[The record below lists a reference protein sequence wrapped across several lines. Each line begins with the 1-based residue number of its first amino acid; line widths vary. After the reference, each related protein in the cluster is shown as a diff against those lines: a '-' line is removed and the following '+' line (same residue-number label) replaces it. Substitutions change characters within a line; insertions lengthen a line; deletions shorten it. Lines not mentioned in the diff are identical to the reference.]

1 MLYHRTLPRD
11 RSQLGRPL
19 PERPVPL
26 SSPCQVRVQ
35 LRCRVRAARQPIRSA
50 AMARCMLHG
59 ACCMYGV
66 RCMVCVAC
74 CTLHVA
80 VWCARCMFYAAYC
93 MLYVVCCV
101 LALRMQQRASQGPF
115 ERSLA
120 TLPRTEVQPMAERR
134 GKGRSARTVCMC
146 RRGGR
151 NCGQRRRR
159 TASPHRLTP
168 IPTYAHFHL
177 RPFPLTPIS
186 TYAHFHLRPFPF
198 TPIPIYTFF
207 HFRYWGR
214 LLASA
219 FHMRQPTYTISGAC
233 LLAHATS
240 NTPETMVEAP
250 TRLYHRRGMP
260 PRSVAGFCIRA
271 CACVAVADHTHRA
284 LLSSAAKGAAV
295 REPQARQPRGLRHV
309 RGRHATCR
317 ATHTVATNIP
327 SGLSAPM
334 IDL

>member
-1 MLYHRTLPRD
+1 
-11 RSQLGRPL
+11 
-19 PERPVPL
+19 
-26 SSPCQVRVQ
+26 
-35 LRCRVRAARQPIRSA
+35 
-50 AMARCMLHG
+50 
-59 ACCMYGV
+59 
-66 RCMVCVAC
+66 
-74 CTLHVA
+74 
-80 VWCARCMFYAAYC
+80 MFYAAYC

-134 GKGRSARTVCMC
+134 GTARIARTRCACAGVVDDTAGNGGDVPP
-146 RRGGR
+146 RRIALR
-151 NCGQRRRR
+151 PFPL
-159 TASPHRLTP
+159 SPV
-168 IPTYAHFHL
+168 PTYACSHLRPFPLKPVPTYARSHL
-177 RPFPLTPIS
+177 RPFPLTPI
-186 TYAHFHLRPFPF
+186 
-198 TPIPIYTFF
+198 PIYTFS
-207 HFRYWGR
+207 HYRYWGR

-309 RGRHATCR
+309 RGRHATCH

-327 SGLSAPM
+327 SGRLR
-334 IDL
+334 